1 MLVLLFLACEG
12 TPPTPDTLIDS
23 PVDSPVDSDSATEM
37 VQVSGVVFRFV
48 DRALLEGMTVRLE
61 GLDIEVSSGPEG
73 LWSAEVPAGASFT
86 PVVEGEGYLTARHA
100 LFTPEEDLDRLYLQA
115 VPTEVFVL
123 MAQTL
128 GEGGV
133 DIDLSACIVV
143 NTVTVPAVAEM
154 STWEEF
160 NALRPH
166 GEPGVVMELVPA
178 LDTVQPIY
186 FNEFIQPDPSLEA
199 SSVDGGVVWLN
210 VPPGR
215 YTVQGEHPDPGFEV
229 VPKTVDCEEGW
240 FVNLNP
246 PLGAG
251 VRAKD

>member
-123 MAQTL
+123 MAQTCL
-128 GEGGV
+128 
-133 DIDLSACIVV
+133 L
-143 NTVTVPAVAEM
+143 
-154 STWEEF
+154 
-160 NALRPH
+160 
-166 GEPGVVMELVPA
+166 
-178 LDTVQPIY
+178 
-186 FNEFIQPDPSLEA
+186 
-199 SSVDGGVVWLN
+199 
-210 VPPGR
+210 
-215 YTVQGEHPDPGFEV
+215 YTSDAADE
-229 VPKTVDCEEGW
+229 
-240 FVNLNP
+240 
-246 PLGAG
+246 
-251 VRAKD
+251 